1 MKSWAKVSVGL
12 AVFAFINLVMFIALS
27 NPFETVLGY
36 LEDQADIYD
45 RNNDNATVGDD
56 IAGHY
61 GMLRTVFG
69 LTFVLSMVGLGVWFF
84 LGAHEDEYQQ
94 Y

>member
-45 RNNDNATVGDD
+45 ANDGSSTVGDD

-61 GMLRTVFG
+61 SMLRTVFG

>member
-1 MKSWAKVSVGL
+1 MRSWAKVSVGL
-12 AVFAFINLVMFIALS
+12 AVFAFLNLMIFIAMS

-36 LEDQADIYD
+36 MEDQADIYD
-45 RNNDNATVGDD
+45 NAHGSHVSEN
-56 IAGHY
+56 ISGHFN
-61 GMLRTVFG
+61 MLRTIFG
-69 LTFVLSMVGLGVWFF
+69 MTFVLSMVALGVWFF